1 MRIKKLTYLLALL
14 MLGGCIKEYHP
25 RFNSESTQKYV
36 VQGML
41 TNIEGWQEVNISI
54 SASLLNPEYIPLM
67 DCQVEIRDDANQKFT
82 LEASENGTYRVWMSA
97 EYLVPG
103 RSYQLIVTTPDG
115 QVLESAFDQMPKVP
129 EVENVYF
136 EVEDL
141 PTNDPEEWLSG
152 IQYYVD
158 LNAGEDDSRYYRW
171 QLTETWEYHSAY
183 PIEYYYDGEV
193 QHVFPPDYSQ
203 FYCWRTRV
211 VDEIYTLSTQNLT
224 ENTYAKFPLH
234 YVKNTTEKLSV
245 YYSLLI
251 KQIAL
256 SEEAY
261 GYWDQ
266 LRINNTIG
274 EGLYGSQPMVIEGNI
289 LNKSNPD
296 LQVLGFFQASSVSS
310 KRVFTAPI
318 EGLEL
323 NYSDK
328 CSPAL
333 LRKGLREITPNMYP
347 AYLMSSGDGQW
358 LPILLNDECVL
369 CTLRFGVTEKP
380 DFWPL

>member
-1 MRIKKLTYLLALL
+1 MALL

-41 TNIEGWQEVNISI
+41 TNIEGWQEVNLSI
-54 SASLLNPEYIPLM
+54 SSSLLNPEYIPLM
-67 DCQVEIRDDANQKFT
+67 DCQVEIRDDVNQKFT
-82 LEASENGTYRVWMSA
+82 LEDSGNGTYRVWMSA

-103 RSYQLIVTTPDG
+103 RSYQLIVTTPNG

-129 EVENVYF
+129 EVENIYF

-158 LNAGEDDSRYYRW
+158 LNAGEDDSRFYRW

-224 ENTYAKFPLH
+224 ENTYTKFPLH

-245 YYSLLI
+245 YYSVLV

-256 SEEAY
+256 SEKAY

-296 LQVLGFFQASSVSS
+296 IQVLGFFQASSVSS

-323 NYSDK
+323 DYSDK

>member
-1 MRIKKLTYLLALL
+1 MRINKLTYLLALL

-67 DCQVEIRDDANQKFT
+67 DCQVEIRDDVNQKFT
-82 LEASENGTYRVWMSA
+82 LEDSGNGTYRVWMSA

-103 RSYQLIVTTPDG
+103 RSYQLIVTTPNG

-129 EVENVYF
+129 EVENIYF

-141 PTNDPEEWLSG
+141 PTNDPDEWLSG

-158 LNAGEDDSRYYRW
+158 LNAGEDDSRFYRW

-224 ENTYAKFPLH
+224 ENTYTKFPLH

-245 YYSLLI
+245 YYSVLV

-256 SEEAY
+256 SEKAY

-296 LQVLGFFQASSVSS
+296 IQVLGFFQASAVSS

-323 NYSDK
+323 DYSDK